1 MKTVL
6 LILMSVS
13 LSLTYG
19 QVVGNKMIT
28 DQQRPLD
35 LVFDQEE
42 FQGRFSVKV
51 TSDGDFDYY
60 VVDLTDFSDRFE
72 RVYFV
77 NLTYSQSKL
86 VNMDRS
92 VDKGQYWFKA
102 YYTYKEEEI
111 TCIFKDLKEETLKVA
126 AEMNPSEKSSWL
138 SSNDKFK
145 TKE

>member
-1 MKTVL
+1 
-6 LILMSVS
+6 
-13 LSLTYG
+13 
-19 QVVGNKMIT
+19 MIT
-28 DQQRPLD
+28 DQQRPID

-60 VVDLTDFSDRFE
+60 VIDMTHFSDRFE
-72 RVYFV
+72 RVYFI
-77 NLTYSQSKL
+77 NMTYSQSKL

-111 TCIFKDLKEETLKVA
+111 ICIFKDLKEETLKVA
-126 AEMNPSEKSSWL
+126 AAMTSSEKSSWL

-145 TKE
+145 TEK